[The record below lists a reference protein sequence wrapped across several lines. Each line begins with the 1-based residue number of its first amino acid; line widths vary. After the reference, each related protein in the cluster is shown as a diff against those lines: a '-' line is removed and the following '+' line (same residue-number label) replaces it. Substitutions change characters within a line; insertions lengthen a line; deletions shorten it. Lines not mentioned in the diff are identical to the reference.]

1 MGVTIHYKGKLNS
14 AYDIDS
20 FCEEMEDISKSM
32 DWKHTI
38 IDKFDKNDKIPVKG
52 IIIRPHEK
60 SESLQLISDQQGNLR
75 NVFAFEF
82 AGEDSELTYLNFIK
96 TQFAPVEIH
105 IAVIKLLKYIQQ
117 KYISNLD
124 VYDEGEYW
132 QTGDE
137 KILKRKIDFL
147 NSVMDQLEDVLST
160 IEIDEGSSAESIVDK
175 IEEVLKKTKFRKR

>member
-14 AYDIDS
+14 ADDIDL
-20 FCEEMEDISKSM
+20 FYEEMEDIAKSM
-32 DWKHTI
+32 GWKHSVFNFDLKDKEPLKGVI
-38 IDKFDKNDKIPVKG
+38 IQ
-52 IIIRPHEK
+52 PHPN

-75 NVFAFEF
+75 NAFAMEF

-96 TQFAPVEIH
+96 TQFAPVENH

-132 QTGDE
+132 QTGSE
-137 KILKRKIDFL
+137 KILKQKIDFL
-147 NSVMDQLEDVLST
+147 NSVMDQLEDVLNT
-160 IEIDEGSSAESIVDK
+160 IEIEKGSSAESIADK
-175 IEEVLKKTKFRKR
+175 IEEVLKNTKFRKP